1 MDELLLANV
10 PRHQEFS
17 GVLILDLSLLPL
29 AFSLILTI
37 ASRPL
42 HPYSTND
49 KTSPFEEN
57 GLPFWVPGVLC
68 QHSEVVLWKLL
79 SIQNDL
85 LMNLWG
91 RK

>member
-1 MDELLLANV
+1 MLVNV

-68 QHSEVVLWKLL
+68 QHSEAVLWKLL
-79 SIQNDL
+79 SIQ
-85 LMNLWG
+85 MIF
-91 RK
+91 R

>member
-1 MDELLLANV
+1 MDELLLVNV

-68 QHSEVVLWKLL
+68 
-79 SIQNDL
+79 
-85 LMNLWG
+85 
-91 RK
+91 

>member
-1 MDELLLANV
+1 MDELLLVNV

-68 QHSEVVLWKLL
+68 QCSEVVSWKLL
-79 SIQNDL
+79 SIQ
-85 LMNLWG
+85 MIFW
-91 RK
+91 